1 MKEKETNVRIEKNLP
16 LALFINNIFIF
27 QMKKNQQIV
36 STYKRFCLQIKD
48 IFSKINYNKPQLK
61 IKIFVIATKTIKP
74 LKQYKKTSLNNK
86 HMNSSET
93 NLIALYFYEIN

>member
-1 MKEKETNVRIEKNLP
+1 
-16 LALFINNIFIF
+16 
-27 QMKKNQQIV
+27 MKKNQQIV

-74 LKQYKKTSLNNK
+74 L
-86 HMNSSET
+86 
-93 NLIALYFYEIN
+93 